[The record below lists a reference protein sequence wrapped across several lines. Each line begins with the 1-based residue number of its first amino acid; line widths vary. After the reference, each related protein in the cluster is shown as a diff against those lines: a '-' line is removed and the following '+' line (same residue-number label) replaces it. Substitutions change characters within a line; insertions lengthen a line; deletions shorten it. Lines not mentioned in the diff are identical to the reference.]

1 MQAIRIHKHGGT
13 DVLNC
18 ESIPRPKPKEN
29 EVIVQIKAAA
39 MNHLD
44 IWVRRGVPGVSLPM
58 ILGSDGAGVIIEIG
72 DKVTKFNIND
82 EVCIQPLT
90 FCNKCNY
97 CINGMQNYC
106 NQIGILGENQDGTF
120 CEYAVILES
129 NVYPKPSHLSFEET
143 AAFPLTAQTAYS
155 MLVRRAKIEV
165 GETVFV
171 WGAGSGV
178 GTMAIQIAKAKGCN
192 VIATGGSE
200 KKRKHAKTLGADFV
214 LDHYNQNIVNQIK
227 EFTDGLGV
235 DVVIEHVGEATWEKS
250 MKILG
255 KGGRLVTCGA
265 TTGPKVNI
273 DVRHLFSKQQSIM
286 GSTMGDSAA
295 FGECLSLILDR
306 KIKPVIDRS
315 FSFEKIREAHDYL
328 EKSSQVGKVVLLPE

>member
-1 MQAIRIHKHGGT
+1 MQAIRIHKHGGIE
-13 DVLNC
+13 VLNY
-18 ESIPRPKPKEN
+18 ESLPTPKPKEN
-29 EVIVQIKAAA
+29 EVIIQIRAAA

-44 IWVRRGVPGVSLPM
+44 IWVRRGVPGVPLPM
-58 ILGSDGAGVIIEIG
+58 ILGSDGAGIITEIG

-90 FCNKCNY
+90 YCDKCDY

-106 NQIGILGENQDGTF
+106 HKIGILGETQDGTF
-120 CEYAVILES
+120 CEYMAISES

-200 KKRKHAKTLGADFV
+200 KKINHAKDLGADFV
-214 LDHYNQNIVNQIK
+214 LDHYNQNIVNQVK
-227 EFTDGLGV
+227 EYTNGFGV
-235 DVVIEHVGEATWEKS
+235 DVIIEHVGEATWEKS

-273 DVRHLFSKQQSIM
+273 DIRHLFSKQQSIM

-295 FGECLSLILDR
+295 FDECLSLILDK
-306 KIKPVIDRS
+306 KIKPIIDRS
-315 FSFEKIREAHDYL
+315 FSFEKIPDAHHYL
-328 EKSSQVGKVVLLPE
+328 ENSSHVGKVILLPE

>member
-1 MQAIRIHKHGGT
+1 MQAIRIHKHGGIE
-13 DVLNC
+13 VLNY
-18 ESIPRPKPKEN
+18 ESLPTPKAKEN
-29 EVIVQIKAAA
+29 EVIIQIRAAA

-44 IWVRRGVPGVSLPM
+44 IWVRRGVPGVPLPM
-58 ILGSDGAGVIIEIG
+58 ILGSDGAGIITEIG

-90 FCNKCNY
+90 YCDKCDY

-106 NQIGILGENQDGTF
+106 HKIGILGETQDGTF
-120 CEYAVILES
+120 CEYMAISES

-155 MLVRRAKIEV
+155 MLVRRAKIQV

-192 VIATGGSE
+192 VIATAGSE
-200 KKRKHAKTLGADFV
+200 KKINHAKDLGADFV
-214 LDHYNQNIVNQIK
+214 LDHYNQNIVNQVK
-227 EFTDGLGV
+227 EYTDGFGV
-235 DVVIEHVGEATWEKS
+235 DVIIEHVGEATWEKS

-273 DVRHLFSKQQSIM
+273 DIRHLFSKQQSIM

-295 FGECLSLILDR
+295 FDECLSLILDK
-306 KIKPVIDRS
+306 KIKPIIDRS
-315 FSFEKIREAHDYL
+315 FSFEKIRDAHDYL
-328 EKSSQVGKVVLLPE
+328 ENSSHVGKVILLPK